1 MDDKVKAAPLPQF
14 DVCRPLPAAF
24 PPVAAVFAV
33 MRLFSRPT
41 RRMAFYECGLRAL
54 HYFLAP
60 FRPRPLTT
68 SVSFRMVRTG
78 KDTQG
83 PPLLCVT

>member
-1 MDDKVKAAPLPQF
+1 
-14 DVCRPLPAAF
+14 
-24 PPVAAVFAV
+24 
-33 MRLFSRPT
+33 
-41 RRMAFYECGLRAL
+41 MAFYECGLRAL

-60 FRPRPLTT
+60 FKPRPLTT

-83 PPLLCVT
+83 PPLLRVTQRQRACHRSGSGVFSGPIGSTLNCMGI